1 MNHFPKFMGAHI
13 LTIRNGM
20 KSYTTFKKQRMIQLF
35 LNLQG
40 EETSY
45 NTTLLSG
52 EGLRKIE
59 YLALFCS
66 SFLLPFIFTWMS
78 NGASFSNVI
87 FIKDFF
93 SLLNV
98 IL

>member
-1 MNHFPKFMGAHI
+1 
-13 LTIRNGM
+13 M

-66 SFLLPFIFTWMS
+66 SFLFAFYIHMDVP

-87 FIKDFF
+87 FIKDLF